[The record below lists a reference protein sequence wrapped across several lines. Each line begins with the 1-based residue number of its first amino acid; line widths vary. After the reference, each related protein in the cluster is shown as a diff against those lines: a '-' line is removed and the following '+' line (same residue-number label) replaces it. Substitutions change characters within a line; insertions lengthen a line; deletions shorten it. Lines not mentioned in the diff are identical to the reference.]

1 MPGPPPLEGT
11 WIGGELAEGT
21 ARFSTELSYHI
32 PETGNPAEGSQS
44 CSAWGLVH
52 VGWSE
57 KASHGR

>member
-1 MPGPPPLEGT
+1 MPGLLPLEGT

-32 PETGNPAEGSQS
+32 PETGNPAEG
-44 CSAWGLVH
+44 LMH

>member
-32 PETGNPAEGSQS
+32 PETGNPAEGS
-44 CSAWGLVH
+44 
-52 VGWSE
+52 
-57 KASHGR
+57 